1 MFTNRNKSAVTPHV
15 FCSAFLFLFFLG
27 LKNWNSSFIPQK
39 VFKRSIHSKQSTNEH
54 DCTTPPVYQ
63 KSFLISRLEQRLHI
77 RKSQTGSR
85 ALASRSR
92 RRYFCPP
99 YQPSPI
105 TASVHGSTAAQG
117 KVEPRVT
124 WRRRREV
131 ARDVALTTYRSRV
144 RPVRCGW
151 CGPPPRVGRSD
162 PAAHMT
168 PDTAR
173 QLALTWPAGPTP
185 PHHLAL

>member
-15 FCSAFLFLFFLG
+15 FCSAFLFLFFGSFFFTTIFFLG

-124 WRRRREV
+124 
-131 ARDVALTTYRSRV
+131 
-144 RPVRCGW
+144 
-151 CGPPPRVGRSD
+151 
-162 PAAHMT
+162 
-168 PDTAR
+168 
-173 QLALTWPAGPTP
+173 
-185 PHHLAL
+185 